1 MHPTRKRRLLLIL
14 ALVAVAG
21 VATALIAMALQRNV
35 AYLYTPHEVLGG
47 TAGDIV
53 RSC

>member
-21 VATALIAMALQRNV
+21 VATALPPSTSWGL
-35 AYLYTPHEVLGG
+35 
-47 TAGDIV
+47 
-53 RSC
+53 